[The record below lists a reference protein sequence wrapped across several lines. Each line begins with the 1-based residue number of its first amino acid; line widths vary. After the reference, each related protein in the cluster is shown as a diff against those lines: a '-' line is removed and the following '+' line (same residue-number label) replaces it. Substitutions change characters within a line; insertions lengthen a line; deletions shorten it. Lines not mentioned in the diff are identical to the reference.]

1 MKSLNGYRMFKKI
14 YAYGIL
20 LLMLSIM
27 VGMLLPFLLVT
38 VNAFKSPAEY
48 AEGGPLSLPETFHLE
63 GITGFW
69 ERVDYS
75 NKLINSFVISIS
87 VSTIA
92 IILSCLNGY
101 ALGIGKI
108 KGKTAFLVM
117 FVMANT
123 LPQEALAYPLYY
135 MAKFFSMY
143 DTKLSIIIIFSVIQ
157 SAFGTYFLSSIF
169 SQFPESML
177 EAAKIDGCNKLEI
190 LTRIVL
196 PNSFVSISVL
206 FTFFFIWTW
215 NEFFIP
221 LIMLVSN
228 SNQTVPIAVSVTQ
241 GQHNMNV
248 TMASASALLGI
259 LPCIVFFIIFQ
270 RTLTRGITSGSTK

>member
-1 MKSLNGYRMFKKI
+1 MTSNRMFNKI
-14 YAYGIL
+14 YSYGVL
-20 LLMLSIM
+20 FLMLFIVIS
-27 VGMLLPFLLVT
+27 MLLPFFLVT
-38 VNAFKSPAEY
+38 INSFKSPAEY
-48 AEGGPLSLPETFHLE
+48 AAGGPLSLPERLDFE
-63 GITGFW
+63 GLISFW
-69 ERVDYS
+69 ERVNYG
-75 NKLINSFVISIS
+75 NKLINSFIISIS
-87 VSTIA
+87 VSVIA

-101 ALGIGKI
+101 VLGIGKI

-117 FVMANT
+117 FVIANT

-135 MAKFFSMY
+135 LAKFFSMY

-157 SAFGTYFLSSIF
+157 SAFGTYFLSSVF
-169 SQFPESML
+169 SKFPTAML
-177 EAAKIDGCNKLEI
+177 EAAKIDGCKNWQI
-190 LTRIVL
+190 LIWIVL

-215 NEFFIP
+215 NEFFLP

-259 LPCIVFFIIFQ
+259 LPCILFFIIFQ
-270 RTLTRGITSGSTK
+270 RTLTRGITAGSVK